1 MKKGKLVVVSGP
13 SAGVGKDTI
22 LKMFL
27 YKHPEWHMPPS
38 TTTREPRPGEVDGKD
53 MQFVDRAT
61 FEKWQKDG
69 RFLESILVN
78 DNQWYGTLRAPVEKL
93 LSSGKNV
100 ILRKDVRGA
109 LIIKKAI
116 SEAKLIFITAESWEA
131 LEKRIRMR
139 GTETEEGIKKRL
151 ELAKKELTYQDKY
164 DHVIINPTGHP
175 EKALKQLELIVGS
188 LD

>member
-27 YKHPEWHMPPS
+27 DKHPEWHMPPS
-38 TTTREPRPGEVDGKD
+38 TTTRPPRPGEVDGKD
-53 MQFVDRAT
+53 MQFVDRPT
-61 FEKWQKDG
+61 FEKWQKDSK
-69 RFLESILVN
+69 FLESILVN
-78 DNQWYGTLRAPVEKL
+78 DNQWYGTLREPVETL
-93 LSSGKNV
+93 LAEGKNV

-109 LIIKKAI
+109 LLIKKAI
-116 SEAKLIFITAESWEA
+116 PQTKLIFITAENWEA
-131 LEKRIRMR
+131 LKRRIRAR

-164 DHVIINPTGHP
+164 DHIIINPTGHP
-175 EKALKQLELIVGS
+175 EKALKQLESVV
-188 LD
+188 